1 MVPWYR
7 HFMLKL
13 TEIWQDLF
21 VIAEWSPNRL
31 RRGASNFSGI
41 LWRFLAI
48 FVCYPRTYVKQT
60 WFPLPE
66 TFRCDSFSLVL
77 RVFFFYFFLFF
88 HNSAGRKLDMIDI
101 DVVFHPAKA
110 PWSWL
115 ATLVARL
122 LSWTWC
128 TETRLRMQDT
138 LEEKPFAISQFKD
151 GEYVKTKPPWT
162 TGKVLSRPEFFFFK
176 FTLHPH
182 SSISRKSFPLQ
193 KLELRGQRLKF
204 TPREIYFPYFAWF

>member
-115 ATLVARL
+115 ATLAARL

-162 TGKVLSRPEFFFFK
+162 TGKVLSRPEFFFFLNSHYILTAASVESL
-176 FTLHPH
+176 FHC
-182 SSISRKSFPLQ
+182 RN
-193 KLELRGQRLKF
+193 
-204 TPREIYFPYFAWF
+204 